1 MCRSFHRFGVCC
13 FSRWTWLLISA
24 VGGLLVFSL
33 AAVGRA
39 QDASNPGIEL
49 FEKKIRPV
57 LVKHCYGCHSARAKE
72 VQGELLLDSRAG
84 IRRGGASGPAVVPG
98 KPEESLILGAL
109 KHETFEMPPDRRL
122 PDRVVADFR
131 RWIELGAPDP
141 RDGRP
146 KPSANWDQGRDHWA
160 FRPVEPHAPPPVKQ
174 SGWARTP
181 VDRFIL
187 ARLEAQ
193 GLSPGRDASDEVLL
207 RRVYFD
213 LWGLPPTVEEV
224 RRFLADRRAD
234 RWPRL
239 VDRLLAD
246 PRFGQRW
253 GRHWLDVVR
262 YGDSSGGGR
271 SLLFPQAWRFRDY
284 VIRAFN
290 QDKPFDRLV
299 LEHLAGDLL
308 PEQDWRRRQDNLI
321 ATAFLV
327 LGPINYELQDKPLL
341 RVEVIDEQLSTVGK
355 AFLGMTLG
363 CARCHNHKFDPIPM
377 RDYYALAGIFHSTK
391 SLVPGNVSGF
401 TTRPL
406 PLSPQQ
412 QARWDHY
419 QKRRRELQHQIQET
433 KKQLGQLRQKRARL
447 LGLQPEKAVVVDDD
461 QARLTGPWQR
471 SRGVKPFVGQ
481 GYRYS
486 SSPGAQAVYQMQL
499 PPGRYLVQ
507 LSYTAHTNRCRRVR
521 VRIRHAQGTAERFLD
536 QRQGNDH
543 PQGFHDLGHFSFTA
557 EAPATVSLQAAGPGV
572 LIADAVRFVPLAAAS
587 SPKQEE
593 TTAKAL
599 ARLERQ
605 LQQLRQRQKQA
616 ESELRHLEQNAPE
629 EPPQVMSVLEQ
640 PEPGDWH
647 ICLRGDLR
655 RPGPRVPRGFL
666 SVVGSLGIT
675 VPEDQSGRLELARWI
690 AHPRNPLTARV
701 YVNRVWQHLLG
712 RGLVATPDNFG
723 TTGQEPTH
731 PELLDYLAAWF
742 VQNGWSTKRLVR
754 LIVLSRV
761 YQLSSDPRQQQA
773 RVDPANRLFW
783 RAERKVLEAEALR
796 DAMLYV
802 SGQLDLS
809 LGGPAF
815 PPSLKREF
823 GYRPSSRKRSVYLPV
838 LRNTLPELFQV
849 FDFANPNMVVGRRS
863 RSVLPTQALYLMN
876 SPFVLEQAERA
887 AARLLEE
894 EADPQRRLHRA
905 FVRFLGRPPVEAER
919 KAAEQFLGRRLSVG
933 GDSGREAELWAWTLL
948 CQGLFATLDFRFV
961 H

>member
-1 MCRSFHRFGVCC
+1 MPRFAPVCALSC
-13 FSRWTWLLISA
+13 LGPRTWKSTAVLILLA
-24 VGGLLVFSL
+24 WG
-33 AAVGRA
+33 AAVPADA
-39 QDASNPGIEL
+39 QDVSAPGIAL

-57 LVKHCYGCHSARAKE
+57 LVKHCYACHSARAKE
-72 VQGELLLDSRAG
+72 VQGELLLDTRAG

-122 PDRVVADFR
+122 PEHVVADFR

-141 RDGRP
+141 RNGTPLPEKRTSGH
-146 KPSANWDQGRDHWA
+146 KHWA
-160 FRPVEPHAPPPVKQ
+160 FQPVKSQPPPQVKQ
-174 SGWARTP
+174 AGWARTP
-181 VDRFIL
+181 VDRFIQ
-187 ARLEAQ
+187 ARLEAR
-193 GLSPGRDASDEVLL
+193 GLSPGRDAPAETLL

-213 LWGLPPTVEEV
+213 LWGLPPSVEEV
-224 RRFLADRRAD
+224 ERFLADRRPD
-234 RWPRL
+234 RWERL

-262 YGDSSGGGR
+262 YADSSGGGR
-271 SLLFPQAWRFRDY
+271 SLLFHQAWRFRDY
-284 VIRAFN
+284 VIRSFN
-290 QDKPFDRLV
+290 QDKPFNRLV

-308 PEQDWRRRQDNLI
+308 PEQQGDRRRDNLI
-321 ATAFLV
+321 ATGFLV

-377 RDYYALAGIFHSTK
+377 RDYYALAGIFYSTK

-406 PLSPQQ
+406 PLPPKE
-412 QARWDHY
+412 QARWDQY
-419 QKRRRELQHQIQET
+419 QQRRQELQSQLKHLG
-433 KKQLGQLRQKRARL
+433 KQLTQLRQKRNQL
-447 LGLQPEKAVVVDDD
+447 LGLQLEKAVVVDDP
-461 QARLTGPWQR
+461 QARFSGPWKQ
-471 SRGVKPFVGQ
+471 SSSVKPYVGR

-486 SSPGAQAVYQMQL
+486 KSPGAQAVYQARL
-499 PPGRYLVQ
+499 RPGEYLVQ
-507 LSYTAHTNRCRRVR
+507 LCYSAHANRCRRVR
-521 VRIRHAQGTAERFLD
+521 IRIRHAKGTEELFLD
-536 QRQGNDH
+536 QRRVSDD
-543 PQGFHDLGHFSFTA
+543 PQGFYSLGRFHFAA
-557 EAPATVSLQAAGPGV
+557 ETPATVTLQNAGPGA
-572 LIADAVRFVPLAAAS
+572 LIADAVRFVPVRNRPQPQGTG
-587 SPKQEE
+587 SPQ
-593 TTAKAL
+593 AL
-599 ARLERQ
+599 AQAE
-605 LQQLRQRQKQA
+605 QQLLHLQQRQKQTEA
-616 ESELRHLEQNAPE
+616 ALQRLERNAPPK
-629 EPPQVMSVLEQ
+629 PPQVMAVLEQ

-675 VPEDQSGRLELARWI
+675 VPEDRSGRLELAQWI
-690 AHPRNPLTARV
+690 AHPQNPLTARV

-723 TTGQEPTH
+723 TTGQPPTH
-731 PELLDYLAAWF
+731 PELLDYLASWF
-742 VQNGWSTKRLVR
+742 VRNGWSTKRLVR

-761 YQLSSDPRQQQA
+761 YRLSSDPRQDQA
-773 RVDPANRLFW
+773 QVDPGNQLFW
-783 RAERKVLEAEALR
+783 RAERKMLEAEALR
-796 DAMLYV
+796 DAMLFV
-802 SGQLDLS
+802 SGQLDLEM
-809 LGGPAF
+809 GGPAF

-823 GYRPSSRKRSVYLPV
+823 GYRSSLRKRSVYLPV
-838 LRNTLPELFQV
+838 LRNTLPELFLV
-849 FDFANPNMVVGRRS
+849 FDFANPNLVVGRRS

-876 SPFVLEQAERA
+876 SPFVLQQAQAA
-887 AARLLEE
+887 AARLLAE

-905 FVRFLGRPPVEAER
+905 FVRFLGRPPSAPEREA
-919 KAAEQFLGRRLSVG
+919 ALQFLARRQAGRDG
-933 GDSGREAELWAWTLL
+933 PQQKETEQEAWTLL